1 MMEARNWSI
10 DPTGIVIPLILY
22 SDASLNIGSAN
33 AFHPVMVALGSLP
46 RRRLRKSCNHL
57 LRIAHLP
64 VLDKK
69 ALSSSDAE
77 FTEMKRAVLHL
88 VLDEDELVKAM
99 GYRYQV
105 AMWSAEWTA
114 GGLREQNWTPERAV
128 HSTGMSLHSGR
139 PKTCCRAEAFCGL
152 GRHLLQASGTQ
163 TATSWC
169 TLTDSTRIA
178 RSTAAES
185 AFPLKCLPSALVGID
200 TALVKLIASY
210 LDFLRLRDLHR
221 PTDAT
226 ILLLQA
232 ALKRFC
238 T

>member
-152 GRHLLQASGTQ
+152 GRLSGLSETKG
-163 TATSWC
+163 SSPPNRC
-169 TLTDSTRIA
+169 HNL
-178 RSTAAES
+178 AAAGSPEEI
-185 AFPLKCLPSALVGID
+185 L
-200 TALVKLIASY
+200 Y
-210 LDFLRLRDLHR
+210 LEQKGWSLGSEVL
-221 PTDAT
+221 
-226 ILLLQA
+226 
-232 ALKRFC
+232 
-238 T
+238 